1 MAGTESKG
9 RVIGYW
15 VATALVALAM
25 GGGGVADVLRLEPVV
40 EIITKLE
47 LPVYILTIIGVAK
60 ILGVVA
66 VLLPGFARL
75 KEWAYA
81 GFSIDLIGATAA
93 HVFVKDPIV
102 DTITPMFVWLIVIA
116 SWWLRPD
123 SRKLPDRPKESASE

>member
-1 MAGTESKG
+1 MAESESKG

-15 VATALVALAM
+15 VTTALVALAM

-60 ILGVVA
+60 ILGVVT

-93 HVFVKDPIV
+93 HAFVKDPVV
-102 DTITPMFVWLIVIA
+102 DTITPSFVWLIVMA

-123 SRKLPDRPKESASE
+123 SRKLSDRPKESASE